1 MKIRLLAL
9 AMTGLLV
16 LTACARKQATLTVR
30 IVDGAETGVLMV
42 ADLDGGS
49 GIYRLGADDGPVTI
63 DGHPATADDL
73 ADGMKITITFD
84 GMVQYSSP
92 MGFYEI
98 YALDGDGSSVDD
110 RCGLYLQVLN
120 DLWAAEPG
128 LNEGA
133 TQLAV
138 DLSGLTDLTP
148 GEKAGLAWRFGE
160 DCRLSPAMEV
170 PLEVLWQEGYLTPMT
185 AGGEED
191 PNLCAWEDGCLFS
204 ITGDAETGFEAR
216 KWRSGTESYAFS
228 DCTARMAEDGS
239 WTYTVGEEGAP

>member
-16 LTACARKQATLTVR
+16 LTACAQKHATLTVR

-49 GIYRLGADDGPVTI
+49 GIFRLGADDGPVTI

-170 PLEVLWQEGYLTPMT
+170 PLEVLWQEGYLTPHDR
-185 AGGEED
+185 G
-191 PNLCAWEDGCLFS
+191 
-204 ITGDAETGFEAR
+204 R
-216 KWRSGTESYAFS
+216 
-228 DCTARMAEDGS
+228 
-239 WTYTVGEEGAP
+239 

>member
-1 MKIRLLAL
+1 MFLYSCPA
-9 AMTGLLV
+9 GLGKV
-16 LTACARKQATLTVR
+16 
-30 IVDGAETGVLMV
+30 
-42 ADLDGGS
+42 
-49 GIYRLGADDGPVTI
+49 
-63 DGHPATADDL
+63 
-73 ADGMKITITFD
+73 
-84 GMVQYSSP
+84 
-92 MGFYEI
+92 
-98 YALDGDGSSVDD
+98 YALDGEGSSADD

-185 AGGEED
+185 EGGEED
-191 PNLCAWEDGCLFS
+191 PNLCAWEDGCLFT
-204 ITGDAETGFEAR
+204 ITEQETGDNELNGAR
-216 KWRSGTESYAFS
+216 NTVTFDAHKWRSALGAYFFC
-228 DCTARMAEDGS
+228 DCTASQDIDGR
-239 WTYTVGEEGAP
+239 WGDYTVGSQAIS

>member
-16 LTACARKQATLTVR
+16 LTACARKEATLTVR

-63 DGHPATADDL
+63 DGHPATPEDL

-204 ITGDAETGFEAR
+204 ITGDAETGFGAR

-239 WTYTVGEEGAP
+239 WTYTVGEAGAP

>member
-16 LTACARKQATLTVR
+16 LTACARKQSTLTVR

-42 ADLDGGS
+42 ADLDGSS

-63 DGHPATADDL
+63 DGHPATPDDL

-133 TQLAV
+133 KQLAV

-170 PLEVLWQEGYLTPMT
+170 PLEVLWQEGYL
-185 AGGEED
+185 
-191 PNLCAWEDGCLFS
+191 CLL
-204 ITGDAETGFEAR
+204 
-216 KWRSGTESYAFS
+216 
-228 DCTARMAEDGS
+228 
-239 WTYTVGEEGAP
+239 YTSPSPRD